1 MPEGQFNRPLY
12 YSEVGVT
19 MTIRPESGFGNI
31 PEEYKSYH
39 NAAVAIVPVS
49 YDETATWKK
58 GSRYGPNAIIE
69 ASGHLELYDIETDSE
84 VYLEGI
90 YTDHPINE
98 SGLPEDLV
106 QEVRTRVAKHLA
118 YNKFVVCLG
127 GEHSISIGTIQAYA
141 KKYEDLSVLQ
151 LDAHADLQDEYNGSR
166 YNHNCVMARVL
177 ECCDIVQVG
186 IRSMDHV
193 ETRKIKKGTVFFADA
208 IMNGGN
214 WISDVVNKL
223 SKNVYITI
231 DLDVFDLAVMPA
243 TGTPEPG
250 GLSWHQV
257 ISLLKKVTEKRSV
270 VGFDVVEL
278 CPSEYSYPQDYLA
291 AKLIYKLLSY
301 IYKEDQ
307 NGKKRYTEYTH

>member
-1 MPEGQFNRPLY
+1 MA
-12 YSEVGVT
+12 T
-19 MTIRPESGFGNI
+19 HPESGFGNI
-31 PEEYKSYH
+31 PEEYKSYR
-39 NAAVAIVPVS
+39 NASIAIVPVS
-49 YDETATWKK
+49 YDETSTWKK
-58 GSRYGPNAIIE
+58 GSRFGPKAMID

-90 YTDHPINE
+90 YTDEFIKGR
-98 SGLPEDLV
+98 GLPEELV

-127 GEHSISIGTIQAYA
+127 GEHSISIGTVQAHA
-141 KKYEDLSVLQ
+141 EKYKDLTVLQ
-151 LDAHADLQDEYNGSR
+151 LDAHTDLQDEYNGSH

-177 ECCDIVQVG
+177 ECCNIVQVG
-186 IRSMDHV
+186 IRSMDQA
-193 ETRKIKKGTVFFADA
+193 EMSKIKKETVFFADA
-208 IMNGGN
+208 IMNRGN
-214 WISDVVNKL
+214 WVSDIVNKL

-231 DLDVFDLAVMPA
+231 DLDVFDLSIMPA

-257 ISLLKKVTEKRSV
+257 TSLLKKVTQMRSV

-301 IYKEDQ
+301 IYKEDK
-307 NGKKRYTEYTH
+307 NGKKRFTDFTH